1 MTPSSGNPGL
11 SKLAAALQGQ
21 MQKNQEA
28 NSALILDFG
37 EIQTDYSLL
46 TNTYPIPIP
55 KTDYLVCRCVS
66 YNPAQALTSTA
77 WPKEIQPQHAGHT
90 HGSLGQHKHS
100 EDVNGEH
107 YHSVALP
114 EKMHWIKPGDRV
126 LVAWVQN
133 DAIVVDKILPASQ
146 VGG

>member
-1 MTPSSGNPGL
+1 MNPSSGNPGL
-11 SKLAAALQGQ
+11 SKLASILQGQ

-28 NSALILDFG
+28 NSALVLDFG
-37 EIQTDYSLL
+37 EIQADYSLL

-66 YNPAQALTSTA
+66 YKPVQ
-77 WPKEIQPQHAGHT
+77 
-90 HGSLGQHKHS
+90 
-100 EDVNGEH
+100 
-107 YHSVALP
+107 ALP
-114 EKMHWIKPGDRV
+114 ENMYWVRPGDRV